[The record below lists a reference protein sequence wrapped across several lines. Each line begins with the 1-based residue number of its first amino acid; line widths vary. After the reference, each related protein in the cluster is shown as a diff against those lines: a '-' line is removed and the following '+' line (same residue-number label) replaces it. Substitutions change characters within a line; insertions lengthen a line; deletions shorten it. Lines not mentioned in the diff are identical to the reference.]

1 MSIGTVSEVNLV
13 CKQKLPLDEA
23 TNNQN
28 EREDSKSKYLTMT
41 DRWRKKNTTTNSKKK
56 RAESSEG
63 TPGGSLRSDGTLTTK
78 KKKHYCQLT
87 YCPRIPAARRASR
100 STSSTPWYSATWR
113 RSCRRASSPADFCYL
128 PARDWSVVRSLD

>member
-1 MSIGTVSEVNLV
+1 MSIGTVSKVNLV

-41 DRWRKKNTTTNSKKK
+41 DRWRKKNTTTNSKRK

-63 TPGGSLRSDGTLTTK
+63 TPRRSLRSDGTLTAK
-78 KKKHYCQLT
+78 KNTTVNLLIVLGFQRLVGLLEVRVVLPGTLRLGDVLVDGRVHL
-87 YCPRIPAARRASR
+87 
-100 STSSTPWYSATWR
+100 STSATFPLVIGRW
-113 RSCRRASSPADFCYL
+113 C
-128 PARDWSVVRSLD
+128 VR